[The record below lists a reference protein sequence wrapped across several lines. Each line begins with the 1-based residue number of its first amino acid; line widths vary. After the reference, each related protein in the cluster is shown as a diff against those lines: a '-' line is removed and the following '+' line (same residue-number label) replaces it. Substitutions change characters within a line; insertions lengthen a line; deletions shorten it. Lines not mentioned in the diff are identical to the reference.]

1 VRKLTTLA
9 LAASLSL
16 AAPLQAHWGHGGG
29 HGGHE
34 EGEEGNSGWGH
45 GGAPQG
51 TAGWGSGGG
60 PQGKTGWAPP
70 GDSETGFV
78 EIINDRL
85 LVWRVD
91 ADFRTDYTYWTASL
105 PYLVGRYFPRGMFD
119 FIVFLIPDEREIN
132 RWGGLYL
139 HDRLLHAASSSGE
152 GELVGTA
159 VVTVNRGEFGLYE
172 NVLTHELLHKWSAL
186 RLPDGC
192 RGHGRHWGFTSANG
206 IHGGYDKSTL
216 EDRGGGVY
224 VMDGFFPGSG
234 FAPLAPIEL
243 YSMGLAT
250 ADEVPDLQ
258 CLVNAREHED
268 GFYYTDAEGNTKSR
282 VRADGTSNHTAEQI
296 GQLTQLSAFTTQQE
310 ERKKNFRML
319 AVALVFDTELPGAV
333 PNLSNDELRGVAQT
347 LGRYENLVT
356 RNGDEDGFISFYEA
370 TGGRA
375 TMKTAIKDAFFDSGE
390 ARHCSDIERCTA
402 SPLLFATS
410 AEYTRLL
417 IAAGADVNAKDNIGR
432 TPLHLMASRTL
443 GRTTNIARVL
453 IAEGA
458 DVNAKNIFGETPLHW
473 VSSVEMARLLIAVGA
488 DIEAKD
494 NSGKTPLDRAR
505 AADVAKLIEA
515 GADADYALHDLAS
528 VGYVDRVRQLV
539 DAGADVNAK
548 DNNGRTPLRWAAS
561 EGHADVAR
569 LLVDAGADVN
579 AKDNNGWT
587 PLRWAASE
595 GHADAARLLV
605 DAGADVNAKD
615 NNGWTPLRWAASE
628 GHADVARLLVDA
640 GADVNARGLLD
651 WAASHNRAEM
661 ARLLIDLGADVNA
674 RTSSW
679 RPLHFAAFG
688 NSAKVARLLIDEGA
702 DVNAKDSGGRTP
714 LHRVSNAEVARL
726 LIDEG
731 VGVNAKDDGGRTP
744 LHSASNAEV
753 ARLLIDEGA
762 DVNAK
767 DDQGQTPLH
776 AIAWRVDQVITQGTT
791 GFGTQRTT
799 TTTRVYPDFARALI
813 DAGADV
819 NAKDIFDRTPLDFA
833 VEKGNDEVAKL
844 LRDSGAEKSEE

>member
-1 VRKLTTLA
+1 MRKLTTLA
-9 LAASLSL
+9 LAVSLSL

-29 HGGHE
+29 HSGDE

-417 IAAGADVNAKDNIGR
+417 IAAGADVNAKDSIGR

-539 DAGADVNAK
+539 DAGADVNA
-548 DNNGRTPLRWAAS
+548 
-561 EGHADVAR
+561 
-569 LLVDAGADVN
+569 
-579 AKDNNGWT
+579 
-587 PLRWAASE
+587 
-595 GHADAARLLV
+595 
-605 DAGADVNAKD
+605 
-615 NNGWTPLRWAASE
+615 
-628 GHADVARLLVDA
+628 
-640 GADVNARGLLD
+640 RGLLD

-702 DVNAKDSGGRTP
+702 DVNAKD
-714 LHRVSNAEVARL
+714 
-726 LIDEG
+726 
-731 VGVNAKDDGGRTP
+731 
-744 LHSASNAEV
+744 
-753 ARLLIDEGA
+753 
-762 DVNAK
+762 
-767 DDQGQTPLH
+767 
-776 AIAWRVDQVITQGTT
+776 
-791 GFGTQRTT
+791 
-799 TTTRVYPDFARALI
+799 
-813 DAGADV
+813 
-819 NAKDIFDRTPLDFA
+819 IFDRTPLDFA

-844 LRDSGAEKSEE
+844 LRDSGAEESEE

>member
-1 VRKLTTLA
+1 MRKLTTLA
-9 LAASLSL
+9 LAVSLSL

-29 HGGHE
+29 HSGDE

-375 TMKTAIKDAFFDSGE
+375 TMKTAIKDAVFDSGE

-417 IAAGADVNAKDNIGR
+417 IAAGADVNAKDSIGR

-528 VGYVDRVRQLV
+528 VGYVDRVRQ
-539 DAGADVNAK
+539 
-548 DNNGRTPLRWAAS
+548 
-561 EGHADVAR
+561 
-569 LLVDAGADVN
+569 LVDAGADVN

-844 LRDSGAEKSEE
+844 LRDSGAEESEE